1 MAKHIPAKR
10 KQVILKATTGRITG
24 LQINFPPVFCISSPF
39 KVYRNPESTEE
50 PVKRHR
56 LEEQA
61 ETPVLW
67 PPHAKS

>member
-1 MAKHIPAKR
+1 M
-10 KQVILKATTGRITG
+10 ILKATTGRITG
-24 LQINFPPVFCISSPF
+24 LQINFPPVFCVSSPF
-39 KVYRNPESTEE
+39 KVYRNPESTEEE